1 MHHYMAAH
9 ISKNKP
15 DEVTVYTDLPKL
27 STNEGTIPA
36 DIVATRQR
44 PFIVLFVEQKRK
56 SHLSN

>member
-1 MHHYMAAH
+1 MAAH